1 MASPRFNELGLWPL
15 SNDTLPAIMSLQKEA
30 FHLVVAFLEE
40 GVEAGW
46 GGLVDIAA
54 TLGTAKL
61 QDRRVILQQIGRKY
75 KAVLARQM
83 VEHISITEWSMY
95 AVSGVKRLELLVRAE
110 QLQWGYDPYTE
121 LFKALRE
128 ENDFAE
134 RAALKVAEHSRWF
147 GQELIPDGGTHGS
160 LDEFCNRVLAPTF
173 VKWMLL

>member
-1 MASPRFNELGLWPL
+1 MWPARGIVA
-15 SNDTLPAIMSLQKEA
+15 PLQRYTA
-30 FHLVVAFLEE
+30 GNHVAPE
-40 GVEAGW
+40 GGVPFGGRLFGGGGGGRL
-46 GGLVDIAA
+46 GGLVDIVA

-83 VEHISITEWSMY
+83 VEHISITEWSMF
-95 AVSGVKRLELLVRAE
+95 AVSQVKQLRLLVLAE
-110 QLQWGYDPYTE
+110 RLQWGYDPYTE
-121 LFKALRE
+121 LAKALRE
-128 ENDFAE
+128 EIDFAE
-134 RAALKVAEHSRWF
+134 YAVLKVAEHSRWF

>member
-1 MASPRFNELGLWPL
+1 M
-15 SNDTLPAIMSLQKEA
+15 
-30 FHLVVAFLEE
+30 VVAFLEE
-40 GVEAGW
+40 GVEAGL

-83 VEHISITEWSMY
+83 VEHISITEWSMD

-110 QLQWGYDPYTE
+110 QLQLGYYEPCTDVA
-121 LFKALRE
+121 KALRE
-128 ENDFAE
+128 ENDFAK
-134 RAALKVAEHSRWF
+134 RAALEVAEHSRWF